1 MKIWDMQKRLK
12 KGKYTLNLIP
22 RNKFSM
28 GKPIACIW
36 KPHPT
41 MNHKCRGVRT
51 PNLSFLPLSSHQPS
65 PTLFQKELQAAV

>member
-1 MKIWDMQKRLK
+1 MKIWDMQKSMK

-28 GKPIACIW
+28 GKPHSMQLEASSHHE
-36 KPHPT
+36 PQ
-41 MNHKCRGVRT
+41 MSRGKT
-51 PNLSFLPLSSHQPS
+51 PNLSFLPLSSHQPT